1 MKLLFLN
8 TRSDIV
14 KSYDTYYQDEN
25 YFGNPYPE
33 LVDYFK
39 SFDKGLKIIDLGCGQ
54 GRDTLALGR
63 LGFEVTGVD
72 ISKVGIEQLNQKAK
86 IENLQV
92 TGIVADYHLI
102 HNLSDFDVVLM
113 DSMFHFYKKDVEN
126 ETKTLLNILNQLKIG
141 ARFVTILQKSK
152 QRIAILKKIFETYK
166 NHLKI
171 EYEKTFIYKEFDS
184 EFHMIS
190 VIK

>member
-1 MKLLFLN
+1 M
-8 TRSDIV
+8 

-39 SFDKGLKIIDLGCGQ
+39 TLDKGLKIIDLGCGQ
-54 GRDTLALGR
+54 GRDVLALGR
-63 LGFEVTGVD
+63 LGFDITGVD
-72 ISKVGIEQLNQKAK
+72 ISKVGIKQLNQIAK
-86 IENLQV
+86 KENLQA

-102 HNLSDFDVVLM
+102 HNLSDFDVILM
-113 DSMFHFYKKDVEN
+113 DSMFHFYKKDVEK
-126 ETKTLLNILNQLKIG
+126 ETKTLIDILDQLKTG

-152 QRIAILKKIFETYK
+152 QRIAILKNIFETYK
-166 NHLKI
+166 SHLNI
-171 EYEKTFIYKEFDS
+171 EFEKTFIYKEFNS
-184 EFHMIS
+184 EFYMIS